1 VLKNGYS
8 NVSVFIFKNVLNPYV
23 CVFKNKAF
31 VMKTEINET
40 LFKIKYEDA
49 QSTSLFGDRG
59 GSKIEKEKKRY
70 LIKILTN
77 KNDEVFDVLISW

>member
-1 VLKNGYS
+1 
-8 NVSVFIFKNVLNPYV
+8 
-23 CVFKNKAF
+23 
-31 VMKTEINET
+31 
-40 LFKIKYEDA
+40 
-49 QSTSLFGDRG
+49 LFGDRG